1 MTSWPPADKRITRGG
16 QTLSARVWALLEDAY
31 TGAGLDPALLV
42 VTQGS
47 WSSSNPSSGSTH
59 AGGGA
64 ADLRTWNLP
73 AWAREDLCKAV
84 VVELRKRNGCAWY
97 RDQAH
102 GGFDPHIHV
111 IVRDEPG
118 LSSGARWQVDEYD
131 AGRDGLSNGGRD
143 YHPRPTQHPFR
154 YPPVPPEPQPEPVD
168 EEPPMYL
175 FRSFGSSTGNGQH
188 WFCDGRGNA
197 IQLAGGYG
205 ISADV
210 PVLTSSSKGMNEAW
224 AATVKKSKQPS

>member
-1 MTSWPPADKRITRGG
+1 MSDYPPAGKRITRGG
-16 QTLSARVWALLEDAY
+16 QTLTARVWSLLESAY
-31 TGAGLDPALLV
+31 AAAGLDTELVV

-47 WSSSNPSSGSTH
+47 WSTSNPSSGSTH

-64 ADLRTWNLP
+64 ADLRVWNLP
-73 AWAREDLCKAV
+73 AWAQADLCRAV

-118 LSSGARWQVDEYD
+118 LSSGARWQVSEYD
-131 AGRDGLSNGGRD
+131 AGRNGLSNGGPD
-143 YHPRPTQHPFR
+143 YHPRPAQHPYT
-154 YPPVPPEPQPEPVD
+154 YPPGPTPGPEPEPT

-175 FRSFGSSTGNGQH
+175 FRSYGTAPGNGAH
-188 WFCDGRGNA
+188 WLCDGRGNA
-197 IQLAGGYG
+197 IQVATGY
-205 ISADV
+205 STTDV
-210 PVLTSSSKGMNEAW
+210 PTVTSASKPMNEAW
-224 AATVKKSKQPS
+224 AATVKKIKLS